1 MSRLTHENAPPRPSR
16 GRAKPAEALAAL
28 ARRLTGPLQ
37 RPLAWSA
44 PRVSAIPAQS
54 QATWMTDA
62 RPAQVS
68 PQAHASEADDPGR
81 LVRLALEGDARAFGE
96 LIDRHER
103 AALAVAYSATRDT
116 SLAADAVQE
125 ACLKAWHKR
134 ASLADPQRFAGWLLH
149 IVRRCALDQLR
160 SRKPVQ
166 TLTGAEAGAAGQAND
181 ASTPMIK
188 REQDQRVRE
197 ALDELDDESRLAVV
211 MRYYDGCGAREI
223 AQVLGCSPA
232 AVDMRLKRARDRL
245 RQRLAD
251 ASEDTADSKYD
262 S

>member
-1 MSRLTHENAPPRPSR
+1 MSRLTHENAPQRPSR

-28 ARRLTGPLQ
+28 ARRLTGPLE

-44 PRVSAIPAQS
+44 PRVSAVTAQS

-62 RPAQVS
+62 QPAQAS
-68 PQAHASEADDPGR
+68 PQAHPSAEDEPGR
-81 LVRLALEGDARAFGE
+81 LVRLALEGDAMAFGE

-103 AALAVAYSATRDT
+103 AALAVAYSATRDA

-166 TLTGAEAGAAGQAND
+166 SLTGAEAGPAGETHD
-181 ASTPMIK
+181 ASTPMMK
-188 REQDQRVRE
+188 REEDQRVRE

-211 MRYYDGCGAREI
+211 MRYYDGCAAKEI

-245 RQRLAD
+245 RQRLSD
-251 ASEDTADSKYD
+251 LSERAAE
-262 S
+262 